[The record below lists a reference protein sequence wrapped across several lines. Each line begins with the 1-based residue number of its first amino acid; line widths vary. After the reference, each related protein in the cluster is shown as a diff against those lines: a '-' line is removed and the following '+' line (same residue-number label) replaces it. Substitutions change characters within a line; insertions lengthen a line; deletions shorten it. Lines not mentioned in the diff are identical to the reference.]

1 MAYTS
6 DELDY
11 LLAQSHSF
19 LSDATSGLSL
29 STKTMVADV
38 SALRAS
44 HGEYARAVVELEL
57 ARRSAAAKFGEDQ
70 ARSWFMDSESTQ
82 QATPAV
88 VAAFRAA
95 YLRSLGVDAVVDV
108 TCSIGT
114 ELHACRKAGMGTVMG
129 GDLDLQRV
137 RMAHRNVPDVP
148 VVAMDA
154 TRPALSLAPGMVALA
169 DPARRNSSGRV
180 TKLQDLRPR
189 LDELE
194 IYPEAAVKCAPGIDY
209 STHAGQVDIV
219 SVDGQVKEACLY
231 TPGLSR
237 VGRRAVML
245 GVASPQETVTSEMEA
260 PERIGPVGRYIIDPD
275 GAVVRAGLVRHY
287 AARHGLWQLDPRIA
301 YLTGDTV
308 PERRRGFEVREVVPM
323 KQLKAALAAR
333 GVGAV
338 EILIRGVDV
347 TPEAL
352 RKKWKLK
359 GSEAATVVLTRVGT
373 KAWGYICDPVRG

>member
-6 DELDY
+6 AELDY
-11 LLAQSHSF
+11 LLACSPSF
-19 LSDATSGLSL
+19 LCDATSGLSL
-29 STKTMVADV
+29 SKSSMVADV
-38 SALRAS
+38 SALRAT
-44 HGEYARAVVELEL
+44 HGEHARAVVELEL

-70 ARSWFMDSESTQ
+70 ARGWMMDSESIQ
-82 QATPAV
+82 QATPV
-88 VAAFRAA
+88 LVADFRAA

-114 ELHACRKAGMGTVMG
+114 ELQACSLADFSTLIG
-129 GDLDLQRV
+129 GDLDPQRV
-137 RMAHRNVPDVP
+137 RMAHYNVPQVP
-148 VVAMDA
+148 VVVMDA
-154 TRPALSLAPGMVALA
+154 ARPAVKEGLVALA

-180 TKLQDLRPR
+180 TRLEDLRPR
-189 LDELE
+189 LEELE
-194 IYPEAAVKCAPGIDY
+194 VYREAAVKCAPGIDY
-209 STHAGQVDIV
+209 STHTGQVDIV
-219 SVDGQVKEACLY
+219 SVGGQVKEACLY

-245 GVASPQETVTSEMEA
+245 GVASPPEIVTSDEEDD
-260 PERIGPVGRYIIDPD
+260 ENVGAVGKYIIDPD

-287 AARHGLWQLDPRIA
+287 GARHGLWQLDPRIA
-301 YLTGDTV
+301 YLSGDHV
-308 PERRRGFEVREVVPM
+308 PAGKRGFEVQEVVPM
-323 KQLKAALAAR
+323 KQLKATLAAR

-347 TPEAL
+347 TPEVL

-359 GSEAATVVLTRVGT
+359 GPEAATVVLTRGGA

>member
-1 MAYTS
+1 MPRSTHGTATHRS
-6 DELDY
+6 TTLRKP
-11 LLAQSHSF
+11 LATAA
-19 LSDATSGLSL
+19 LSAVAVGLSFIAEKVGIPAAWIFAFLVVFGIYAIVGDRQVTPPKKAMIPAQVIVALLCTAPLTTSSLATIASYAGPTIISLAVTLAVCALASWLLVRFHRTSPTTATLATLAGGASAMVML
-29 STKTMVADV
+29 SNELKADTRFV
-38 SALRAS
+38 TL
-44 HGEYARAVVELEL
+44 
-57 ARRSAAAKFGEDQ
+57 
-70 ARSWFMDSESTQ
+70 TQ
-82 QATPAV
+82 
-88 VAAFRAA
+88 
-95 YLRSLGVDAVVDV
+95 YLRVSIVVLTLPAFVGVLG
-108 TCSIGT
+108 T
-114 ELHACRKAGMGTVMG
+114 
-129 GDLDLQRV
+129 
-137 RMAHRNVPDVP
+137 
-148 VVAMDA
+148 
-154 TRPALSLAPGMVALA
+154 LA
-169 DPARRNSSGRV
+169 DSG
-180 TKLQDLRPR
+180 PG
-189 LDELE
+189 
-194 IYPEAAVKCAPGIDY
+194 EA
-209 STHAGQVDIV
+209 
-219 SVDGQVKEACLY
+219 
-231 TPGLSR
+231 
-237 VGRRAVML
+237 